1 MTDRY
6 KVIYSPAAKND
17 LRGIYRYIAFELL
30 EPKIAADQVNR
41 IREIVRKLDVFPEKY
56 KVVVMLSRL

>member
-30 EPKIAADQVNR
+30 EPKIAADQVNL

>member
-41 IREIVRKLDVFPEKY
+41 IREIYRKLDVFPEKY